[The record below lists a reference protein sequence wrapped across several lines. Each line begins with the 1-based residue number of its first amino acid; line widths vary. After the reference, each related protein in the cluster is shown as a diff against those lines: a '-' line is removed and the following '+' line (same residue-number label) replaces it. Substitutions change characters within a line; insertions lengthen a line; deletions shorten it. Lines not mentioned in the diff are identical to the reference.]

1 MRSYRRALSLGAAAA
16 AIVAA
21 VAVVITPAAA
31 DVNVLANP
39 GFETGNL
46 SGWSCA
52 STDSVVTGHAHGGT
66 FALQG
71 AASNSD
77 FAQCT
82 QTVAV
87 APNTRYTLSAFVNG
101 SYVFIGATGTGGTD
115 PSTFTP
121 GSGGAYTQLSV
132 SFTTGAGTTSVSVFV
147 HGWYAQG
154 TYFADDISL
163 FGPGVAPSP
172 TTIRPT
178 TASPTPT
185 RTASPTPTR
194 TSSPTPTPTRTTPPG
209 PLPKH
214 FLTGYW
220 HDFAN

>member
-71 AASNSD
+71 AANNSD
-77 FAQCT
+77 HAQCT

-101 SYVFIGATGTGGTD
+101 SYVFIGATGTGGAD

-121 GSGGAYTQLSV
+121 GTAGAYTQLSV
-132 SFTTGAGTTSVSVFV
+132 SFTTGGSTRSVTVFV

-154 TYFADDISL
+154 TYFADDMSL
-163 FGPGVAPSP
+163 LGPGVAPPSP
-172 TTIRPT
+172 SSP
-178 TASPTPT
+178 SPTP
-185 RTASPTPTR
+185 S
-194 TSSPTPTPTRTTPPG
+194 RTTPP
-209 PLPKH
+209 P
-214 FLTGYW
+214 
-220 HDFAN
+220 